1 MVIVVSW
8 LLLSIVLIM
17 LGKVTQCNWVM
28 VVGVA
33 MLMFTATLEAF

>member
-28 VVGVA
+28 VIGVA
-33 MLMFTATLEAF
+33 MLMLTATLEAF